1 VAPDGEARDAAAA
14 LMRRQ
19 IFFLRAG
26 EEEPREILV
35 ERQGS
40 LYRVVAGE
48 RAEEADA
55 ARLPDG
61 RLSLLLAG
69 GRQLSGRGLAAGR
82 EGMNVIAA
90 GRARRVPIG
99 RERSGAVRP
108 ADPGDAGGV
117 EEIRAL
123 MHGRIVEVC
132 VAQGDHV
139 EAGAILLVL
148 EAMKMQNEI
157 RASRP
162 GAVDR
167 VEVAAG
173 QTVEGGAFMVSIR
186 PDKS

>member
-1 VAPDGEARDAAAA
+1 
-14 LMRRQ
+14 MRRQ

-26 EEEPREILV
+26 EEEPREVLV

-40 LYRVVAGE
+40 LYRVVASE
-48 RAEEADA
+48 RSEEADA

-69 GRQLSGRGLAAGR
+69 GRQLSGRGLVRGH
-82 EGMNVIAA
+82 GVMDVIAA

-99 RERSGAVRP
+99 RERSGAGRP

-123 MHGRIVEVC
+123 MHGRIVEIC
-132 VAQGDHV
+132 VTQGDHV

-173 QTVEGGAFMVSIR
+173 QTVEGGTFMVSIR

>member
-1 VAPDGEARDAAAA
+1 
-14 LMRRQ
+14 MRRQ

-26 EEEPREILV
+26 EEQPREVLV

-40 LYRVVAGE
+40 LYRVVAGK
-48 RAEEADA
+48 RDEEADA

-69 GRQLSGRGLAAGR
+69 GRQLSGRGLVAGR
-82 EGMNVIAA
+82 EGIAVITA

-108 ADPGDAGGV
+108 ADPGDAAGGV

-123 MHGRIVEVC
+123 MHGRIVEIC

-157 RASRP
+157 RASRA